1 VSKKLPRVVTLSLNV
16 FRVTLAVLFL
26 NLLSQLYS
34 IFSLT
39 TIVDDSVPTVY
50 HSRYDFFSY
59 HSLLFMLILYAYVD
73 PPKKISYQ
81 SPESEKT
88 LEFKKSLLEAEN
100 LCAKNY

>member
-1 VSKKLPRVVTLSLNV
+1 
-16 FRVTLAVLFL
+16 
-26 NLLSQLYS
+26 
-34 IFSLT
+34 
-39 TIVDDSVPTVY
+39 
-50 HSRYDFFSY
+50 
-59 HSLLFMLILYAYVD
+59 MLILYAYVD